1 MQLYEPGVNASEATS
16 ECIAP
21 GRSREPPVFTR
32 FGGTSDQTKIAR
44 VAGHAPK
51 QLPSKLWAITH
62 HMNSP
67 TLFEYE
73 DETKEIRVYAAWLYI
88 PPIEQNRRM
97 ARTQRR
103 SLGKKDYKRIDSV
116 LDDRLRLFAVGRL
129 DRKSRD
135 KLVIE
140 LARNPEW
147 VDRLAE
153 HLHAS
158 SPL

>member
-1 MQLYEPGVNASEATS
+1 METRRVLQTDHTVPYGTGPALPAFLAINCQATIVLS
-16 ECIAP
+16 LRDDE
-21 GRSREPPVFTR
+21 
-32 FGGTSDQTKIAR
+32 DQ
-44 VAGHAPK
+44 
-51 QLPSKLWAITH
+51 
-62 HMNSP
+62 
-67 TLFEYE
+67 
-73 DETKEIRVYAAWLYI
+73 DETKEIRVYAVWLYI
-88 PPIEQNRRM
+88 PLIEQNRHM

-103 SLGKKDYKRIDSV
+103 SLGTKDGKRIDSV

-135 KLVIE
+135 KLLIE
-140 LARNPEW
+140 LAKNPAW

>member
-1 MQLYEPGVNASEATS
+1 MGDHTS
-16 ECIAP
+16 HELANP
-21 GRSREPPVFTR
+21 F
-32 FGGTSDQTKIAR
+32 
-44 VAGHAPK
+44 
-51 QLPSKLWAITH
+51 
-62 HMNSP
+62 
-67 TLFEYE
+67 E
-73 DETKEIRVYAAWLYI
+73 DETKEIRVCAAWLYI
-88 PPIEQNRRM
+88 PLIEQNRRM

-116 LDDRLRLFAVGRL
+116 LDDRLRLLAVGRL

-135 KLVIE
+135 KLLIE